1 MAFPGG
7 FPEMKLLTKAHVSQR
22 RLIEILRVIES
33 AASPVGARAI
43 SDSLSSRGYDLGE
56 RAVRYNL
63 KILDEL
69 GFTKK
74 KGYSGRVLTPLGS
87 RELGDALVDDRIGFV
102 NTRIEEYMF
111 RTSFDPKTGRG
122 DVIAN
127 TSIIDKADCEEV
139 FDLLGRAYD
148 AGYTISRRA
157 LILDEEESFSALEI
171 PRGSLG
177 IATLC
182 SITLDGMLMKRGVP
196 VLTSFAGLAE
206 VRDRQTAHFT
216 DLIAYAGSSLDP
228 IKIFMG
234 RRATMVADAVFKG
247 SGTVLANVREVPV
260 AAENLVRELLDEF
273 RGAGIGGLIK
283 IGEESEPL
291 LGCPV
296 GSGKIGIAFYAGV
309 NGVVAAE
316 ELGVKIKT
324 APISILMD
332 YSLTRDLK

>member
-7 FPEMKLLTKAHVSQR
+7 LLEMKLLTKAHVSQR

-33 AASPVGARAI
+33 AGCPVGARTI
-43 SDSLSSRGYDLGE
+43 SDSLGSRGYDLGE

-69 GFTKK
+69 GFTTK
-74 KGYSGRVLTPLGS
+74 KGYIGRMLTPLGL

-102 NTRIEEYMF
+102 NTKIEEYMF
-111 RTSFDPKTGRG
+111 RTSFDPKTGKG
-122 DVIAN
+122 DVVAN
-127 TSIIDKADCEEV
+127 TSIIDKEDFEKVA
-139 FDLLGRAYD
+139 DLLVQAYD
-148 AGYTISRRA
+148 AGYTMCSRV
-157 LILDEEESFSALEI
+157 LILDEEESFSNQEI
-171 PRGSLG
+171 PRGCMG

-182 SITLDGMLMKRGVP
+182 SITFDGMLMKRGVP
-196 VLTSFAGLAE
+196 VLTSFAGLVE
-206 VRDRQTAHFT
+206 VRERKTAHFT

-234 RRATMVADAVFKG
+234 RGTTSVAEAVFRG
-247 SGTVLANVREVPV
+247 SGMVLANVREVPV
-260 AAENLVRELLDEF
+260 AAEEQVHELLDES

-283 IGEESEPL
+283 IGEESESI

-296 GSGKIGIAFYAGV
+296 ESGKVGIAFYAGI

-316 ELGVKIKT
+316 ELGIKIKT

-332 YSLTRDLK
+332 YSMTRDLK

>member
-1 MAFPGG
+1 
-7 FPEMKLLTKAHVSQR
+7 MKLLTKAHVSQR
-22 RLIEILRVIES
+22 RLIEILRVIENSS
-33 AASPVGARAI
+33 APIGARAI
-43 SDSLSSRGYDLGE
+43 SDCLCSRGYDLGE

-74 KGYSGRVLTPLGS
+74 KGYSGRVLTPLGL
-87 RELGDALVDDRIGFV
+87 RELDDALVDDRIGFV

-111 RTSFDPKTGRG
+111 KTSFDPKSCRG

-127 TSIIDKADCEEV
+127 TSIIDKSNAEEV
-139 FDLLGRAYD
+139 FEILQNAFV
-148 AGYTISRRA
+148 AGYTISRRV
-157 LILDEEESFSALEI
+157 LILEEEECISNLEI
-171 PRGSLG
+171 PRGAIG

-182 SITLDGMLMKRGVP
+182 SITLDGMLMKRGIP

-206 VRDRQTAHFT
+206 VMEKQTARFT

-228 IKIFMG
+228 IKVFMG
-234 RRATMVADAVFKG
+234 RKVTRVADAIFKG

-260 AAENLVRELLDEF
+260 AAAAPVRALLDETQN
-273 RGAGIGGLIK
+273 AGLGGLIR
-283 IGEESEPL
+283 IGEPSEPI

-316 ELGVKIKT
+316 EMGIEIKT
-324 APISILMD
+324 APISILID
-332 YSLTRDLK
+332 YAKTHELR